1 MQLSVVILNYN
12 VRYFLEQCLL
22 TVQEAVVGLEA
33 EIIVVDNASAD
44 DSCAMVRERFPNVIL
59 LENKENVGFSK
70 ANNQGVAIAKGEYV
84 CILNPDTALQKNT
97 FKEVLSFAENHPDF
111 GAIGI
116 RYIDGTGNFLPECK
130 RNIPSPKVSLHKIL
144 GLKSEKYAY
153 YATHLLE
160 EESGEVAV
168 LAGAFM
174 LIKKERYQEVG
185 GFDEDY
191 FMYGEDIDL
200 SYKLTKAGYTNY
212 YFGKIPMLHYK
223 GESTTKDKIYLRRFY
238 GAMRIFYRKHFRHT
252 MFLKLLVYLGVHFS
266 RIIALFRLAKAQ
278 QRQMQKESHF
288 VLSKNTGFVDAYTN
302 MTSKTTTITTE
313 SVLSSK
319 NISDCQIVFD
329 AEVIS
334 YDSIFSLMERHKN
347 QGNTFRIKP
356 QKAEFILG
364 SDGSDSKG
372 EVLALS
378 TN

>member
-22 TVQEAVVGLEA
+22 TVQEAVTGLDA

-44 DSCAMVRERFPNVIL
+44 DSCTMVRERFPNVIL

-84 CILNPDTALQKNT
+84 CILNPDTVLQKNT
-97 FKEVLSFAENHPDF
+97 FREVLSFAENHPDF

-144 GLKSEKYAY
+144 GLKSEKYSY
-153 YATHLLE
+153 YAIHLSE
-160 EESGEVAV
+160 EECGKVAV

-174 LIKKERYQEVG
+174 LIKKARYQEVG

-200 SYKLTKAGYTNY
+200 SYKLTKAGYANY

-223 GESTTKDKIYLRRFY
+223 GESTTKDKVYLRRFY
-238 GAMRIFYRKHFRHT
+238 GAMRIFYGKHFNHN

-266 RIIALFRLAKAQ
+266 RMIAFFRLAKKKQ
-278 QRQMQKESHF
+278 PQLLKTNHLI
-288 VLSKNTGFVDAYTN
+288 LSKNDSFIEIYRAL
-302 MTSKTTTITTE
+302 TSKAITIVSDQE
-313 SVLSSK
+313 LQSK
-319 NISDCQIVFD
+319 KISDSQVVFD
-329 AEVIS
+329 AEAIS
-334 YDSIFSLMERHKN
+334 YEGIFNLMNKHKN

-356 QKAEFILG
+356 QKTQFIIG
-364 SDGSDSKG
+364 SDGSDSRG
-372 EVLALS
+372 EVTQL
-378 TN
+378 

>member
-12 VRYFLEQCLL
+12 VRYFLEQCLS
-22 TVQEAVVGLEA
+22 TVQEAVTGLDA

-44 DSCAMVRERFPNVIL
+44 DSCTMVRERFPNVIL

-84 CILNPDTALQKNT
+84 CILNPDTVLQKNT
-97 FKEVLSFAENHPDF
+97 FREVLSFAENHPDF

-144 GLKSEKYAY
+144 GLKSEKYPY
-153 YATHLLE
+153 YATHLSE
-160 EESGEVAV
+160 TESGKVAV

-174 LIKKERYQEVG
+174 LIKKARYQEVG

-200 SYKLTKAGYTNY
+200 SYKLTKAGYANY
-212 YFGKIPMLHYK
+212 YLGKIPMLHYK
-223 GESTTKDKIYLRRFY
+223 GESTTKDKVYLRRFY
-238 GAMRIFYRKHFRHT
+238 GAMRIFYGKHFNHN

-266 RIIALFRLAKAQ
+266 RMIAFFRLAKKKQ
-278 QRQMQKESHF
+278 PQLLKTNHLI
-288 VLSKNTGFVDAYTN
+288 LSKNNSFIEIYRAL
-302 MTSKTTTITTE
+302 TSKAITIVSDQE
-313 SVLSSK
+313 LQSK
-319 NISDCQIVFD
+319 KISDSQVVFD
-329 AEVIS
+329 AEAIS
-334 YDSIFSLMERHKN
+334 YEGIFNLMNKHKN

-356 QKAEFILG
+356 QKTQFIIG
-364 SDGSDSKG
+364 SDGSDSRG
-372 EVLALS
+372 EVTQL
-378 TN
+378 

>member
-1 MQLSVVILNYN
+1 MTLSVIILNYN

-22 TVQEAVVGLEA
+22 TVQEAVTGLDA

-44 DSCAMVRERFPNVIL
+44 ESCAMVRERFPNVIL

-70 ANNQGVAIAKGEYV
+70 ANNQGVTIAKGEYV

-116 RYIDGTGNFLPECK
+116 RYVDGTGNFLPECK

-144 GLKSEKYAY
+144 GLKSEKYSY
-153 YATHLLE
+153 YATHLSE
-160 EESGEVAV
+160 TESGKVAV

-174 LIKKERYQEVG
+174 LIKKARYQEVG

-200 SYKLTKAGYTNY
+200 SYKLTKAGYANY

-238 GAMRIFYRKHFRHT
+238 GAMRIFYGKHFRHT
-252 MFLKLLVYLGVHFS
+252 MFLKLLVYLGVHLS
-266 RIIALFRLAKAQ
+266 RMIAFFRLAKKKQ
-278 QRQMQKESHF
+278 PQLLKVNHL
-288 VLSKNTGFVDAYTN
+288 VLSKNNSFVEAYTTL
-302 MTSKTTTITTE
+302 TSKVIATISE
-313 SVLSSK
+313 QELQAK
-319 NISDCQIVFD
+319 KISDSQIVFD
-329 AEVIS
+329 AEAIS
-334 YDSIFSLMERHKN
+334 YEGIFNLMENHKN

-356 QKAEFILG
+356 QKAEFIIG
-364 SDGSDSKG
+364 SDGSDSRG
-372 EVLALS
+372 EVIRL
-378 TN
+378 